1 MSLIHPS
8 SLGVRLIPMKNFE
21 PKDSGEWACRE
32 LVLSDVVGAAS
43 RREGRSRMGVGS
55 GEQGENNNAQCPMPN
70 APCPMPHA
78 PCPMPKTQLLLYLIP
93 IIGFFP
99 SLWTLYRGQGSREQL
114 AISRLSITLALI
126 WLLGY
131 LLLASGA
138 ATSDFLT
145 LRLFI
150 LNSFLTSGYFLVSV
164 WLILRLMQGK
174 SGRLPG
180 FSTLAERVLGK
191 YLS

>member
-1 MSLIHPS
+1 MGKVGPP
-8 SLGVRLIPMKNFE
+8 LGIRGNGDCGLG
-21 PKDSGEWACRE
+21 GEEGQGGQGRILE
-32 LVLSDVVGAAS
+32 EVSPLSPL
-43 RREGRSRMGVGS
+43 
-55 GEQGENNNAQCPMPN
+55 NAQFPIS
-70 APCPMPHA
+70 
-78 PCPMPKTQLLLYLIP
+78 KTQLLLHLVP

-114 AISRLSITLALI
+114 AISRLSITLALT

-131 LLLASGA
+131 LLLATGA
-138 ATSDFLT
+138 ATSDFFP

-180 FSTLAERVLGK
+180 FSNLAERVLGK

>member
-1 MSLIHPS
+1 MATGDWGQGGQGGQGKIIEEVSPLSPPNPQSPVPS
-8 SLGVRLIPMKNFE
+8 PQYPVPSP
-21 PKDSGEWACRE
+21 
-32 LVLSDVVGAAS
+32 
-43 RREGRSRMGVGS
+43 
-55 GEQGENNNAQCPMPN
+55 QCPI
-70 APCPMPHA
+70 
-78 PCPMPKTQLLLYLIP
+78 PKTQLLLYLIP

-114 AISRLSITLALI
+114 AISRLSVTLALT

-131 LLLASGA
+131 LLLTTGA
-138 ATSDFLT
+138 ATSDYFP

-180 FSTLAERVLGK
+180 FSNLAERVLGK

>member
-8 SLGVRLIPMKNFE
+8 SLGVRLIPMENFE
-21 PKDSGEWACRE
+21 PKENRE
-32 LVLSDVVGAAS
+32 LLA
-43 RREGRSRMGVGS
+43 
-55 GEQGENNNAQCPMPN
+55 GEQRDNNPQSPIPN
-70 APCPMPHA
+70 PPSPI
-78 PCPMPKTQLLLYLIP
+78 PKTQLLLYLIP

-164 WLILRLMQGK
+164 WLILRLIQGK

>member
-1 MSLIHPS
+1 MRLIHPS
-8 SLGVRLIPMKNFE
+8 NLGVRLTYMENFE
-21 PKDSGEWACRE
+21 PKENREWR
-32 LVLSDVVGAAS
+32 
-43 RREGRSRMGVGS
+43 
-55 GEQGENNNAQCPMPN
+55 QGGQGDKTIPDARCS
-70 APCPMPHA
+70 
-78 PCPMPKTQLLLYLIP
+78 MPKTQLLLYLIP

-114 AISRLSITLALI
+114 AISRLSITLALT

-131 LLLASGA
+131 LLLSTGA

-180 FSTLAERVLGK
+180 FNTLAERVLGK

>member
-1 MSLIHPS
+1 
-8 SLGVRLIPMKNFE
+8 
-21 PKDSGEWACRE
+21 
-32 LVLSDVVGAAS
+32 
-43 RREGRSRMGVGS
+43 
-55 GEQGENNNAQCPMPN
+55 
-70 APCPMPHA
+70 
-78 PCPMPKTQLLLYLIP
+78 MPKTQLLLCLIP

-114 AISRLSITLALI
+114 AISRLSITLALT

-131 LLLASGA
+131 LLLATGA

-180 FSTLAERVLGK
+180 FNTLAERVLGK

>member
-1 MSLIHPS
+1 ML
-8 SLGVRLIPMKNFE
+8 
-21 PKDSGEWACRE
+21 
-32 LVLSDVVGAAS
+32 
-43 RREGRSRMGVGS
+43 
-55 GEQGENNNAQCPMPN
+55 NAQGPMS
-70 APCPMPHA
+70 
-78 PCPMPKTQLLLYLIP
+78 KTQLLLYLIP

-114 AISRLSITLALI
+114 AISRLSVTLALT

-131 LLLASGA
+131 LLLTTGA
-138 ATSDFLT
+138 ATSDYFP

-180 FSTLAERVLGK
+180 FSNLAERVLGK

>member
-1 MSLIHPS
+1 ME
-8 SLGVRLIPMKNFE
+8 NFE
-21 PKDSGEWACRE
+21 PKESKDWGVGNGEEARE
-32 LVLSDVVGAAS
+32 QGAGSKGEEFFPLPPAS
-43 RREGRSRMGVGS
+43 RPSAS
-55 GEQGENNNAQCPMPN
+55 FQYPI
-70 APCPMPHA
+70 
-78 PCPMPKTQLLLYLIP
+78 PKTQLLLHLIP

-114 AISRLSITLALI
+114 AISRLSITLALT

-131 LLLASGA
+131 LLLSTGA
-138 ATSDFLT
+138 ATSDFFP

-180 FSTLAERVLGK
+180 FTTLAERVLGK

>member
-8 SLGVRLIPMKNFE
+8 NLGVRLTYMENFE
-21 PKDSGEWACRE
+21 PKENKEWE
-32 LVLSDVVGAAS
+32 EEGQGDKGDKGT
-43 RREGRSRMGVGS
+43 RRITI
-55 GEQGENNNAQCPMPN
+55 PN
-70 APCPMPHA
+70 APCPI
-78 PCPMPKTQLLLYLIP
+78 PKTQLLLYLVP

-99 SLWTLYRGQGSREQL
+99 SLWTLYRGEGSREQL
-114 AISRLSITLALI
+114 AISRLSITLALT

-131 LLLASGA
+131 LLLSTGA

-180 FSTLAERVLGK
+180 FSSLAERVLGK

>member
-8 SLGVRLIPMKNFE
+8 SLGVRLIPMENFE
-21 PKDSGEWACRE
+21 PKENRE
-32 LVLSDVVGAAS
+32 LLA
-43 RREGRSRMGVGS
+43 
-55 GEQGENNNAQCPMPN
+55 GEQRDNNAQSPIPN
-70 APCPMPHA
+70 PPSPI
-78 PCPMPKTQLLLYLIP
+78 PKTQLLLYLIP

-164 WLILRLMQGK
+164 WLILRLIQGK

>member
-1 MSLIHPS
+1 ME
-8 SLGVRLIPMKNFE
+8 NFE
-21 PKDSGEWACRE
+21 PKATGDLG
-32 LVLSDVVGAAS
+32 LGT
-43 RREGRSRMGVGS
+43 
-55 GEQGENNNAQCPMPN
+55 GEQGQGRILEEVSPLSPPN
-70 APCPMPHA
+70 LQSPI
-78 PCPMPKTQLLLYLIP
+78 PKTQLLLYLIP

-114 AISRLSITLALI
+114 AISRLSITLAFT

-131 LLLASGA
+131 LLLSTGA
-138 ATSDFLT
+138 ATSDFFP

-150 LNSFLTSGYFLVSV
+150 LNSFLTSGYFLVSI
-164 WLILRLMQGK
+164 WLILRLTQGK

-180 FSTLAERVLGK
+180 FSTLAERVFGK

>member
-21 PKDSGEWACRE
+21 PKDSGEWA
-32 LVLSDVVGAAS
+32 
-43 RREGRSRMGVGS
+43 VGS
-55 GEQGENNNAQCPMPN
+55 GEQGENNNAQCPMP
-70 APCPMPHA
+70 HA
-78 PCPMPKTQLLLYLIP
+78 PYFSTRGCANDNAQYKCPMPKTQLLLYLIP